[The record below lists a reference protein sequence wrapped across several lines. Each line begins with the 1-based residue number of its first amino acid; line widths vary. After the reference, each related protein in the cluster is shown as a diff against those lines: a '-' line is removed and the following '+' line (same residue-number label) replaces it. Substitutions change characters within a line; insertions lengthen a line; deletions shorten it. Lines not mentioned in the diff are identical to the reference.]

1 MRALKG
7 IVTLREMKE
16 NPMLTE
22 DKISR
27 MDFSGKVID
36 YI

>member
-1 MRALKG
+1 MIALKG

-27 MDFSGKVID
+27 KHKTKINVIH
-36 YI
+36 